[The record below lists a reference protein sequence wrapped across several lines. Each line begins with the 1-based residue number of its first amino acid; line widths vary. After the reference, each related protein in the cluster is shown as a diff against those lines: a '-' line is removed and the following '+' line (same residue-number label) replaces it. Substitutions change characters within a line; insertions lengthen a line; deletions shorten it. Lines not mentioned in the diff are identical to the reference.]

1 MTREHL
7 KKWIACLLSVATV
20 LQLTVMQGVVLA
32 TSVDNTTEEVI
43 ETTTEVATEE
53 VTEATTE
60 AATEEVAETTTEATA
75 EEVTETT
82 TEATTEEVTETTT
95 EATTEEVTETTAEAT
110 TEEVTETT
118 AEAATEELDTDEDIY
133 VEDENKDSE
142 DSLIVTSSL
151 VVDGYYADWKGY
163 PITEITYTSNNTES
177 IHVGQIYTDGER
189 VYVHFRMNDLYENQ
203 IMMQQMTIK
212 INGSRY
218 AIGLFPV
225 NPDKSIDWGFD
236 AYHLVEGIHTNYGLI
251 VNYTQYCDSK
261 AAITIYDATHQTNT
275 PGDEVEFSFS
285 LKDFARIT
293 GIQVDDVSEIAIY
306 NPNIG
311 REGVK
316 WVGTSTGPLVGVV
329 SMAMIASAGVL
340 RQKKRKED

>member
-7 KKWIACLLSVATV
+7 KKWIACLLSVAIV

-82 TEATTEEVTETTT
+82 T
-95 EATTEEVTETTAEAT
+95 EAT